1 MTRSPSN
8 YVNTFKI
15 IILGSQN
22 YFFSPIQ
29 IQNSAFDSQRKSI
42 KWESLMPE
50 REEFWLGRGVRG
62 RAGLE
67 VSRSGL
73 RRMSELGFLR

>member
-8 YVNTFKI
+8 YINIFKI
-15 IILGSQN
+15 IILGSPN
-22 YFFSPIQ
+22 SFFLPIQ

-50 REEFWLGRGVRG
+50 REEFWLGSGVRG

-73 RRMSELGFLR
+73 GRMSELDFLR

>member
-1 MTRSPSN
+1 MTCSPSS
-8 YVNTFKI
+8 YISTFKI

-22 YFFSPIQ
+22 SFFSPIQ
-29 IQNSAFDSQRKSI
+29 IQNSAFDIQRKSI

-62 RAGLE
+62 CAGIE

-73 RRMSELGFLR
+73 GRISELGFLR